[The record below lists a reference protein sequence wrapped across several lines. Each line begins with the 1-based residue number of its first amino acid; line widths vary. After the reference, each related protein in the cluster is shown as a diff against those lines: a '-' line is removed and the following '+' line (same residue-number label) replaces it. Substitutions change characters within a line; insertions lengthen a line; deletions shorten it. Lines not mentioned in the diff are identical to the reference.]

1 MLDGRSK
8 INKKQCDQFLIPVIN
23 NRYGLLEIHEEG
35 YDNVLHDQ
43 ENLPTYGK
51 KVIGKRNI
59 MRKVSRVIIIGDSH
73 ARGMTTELQ
82 HRLKESFDVLGIV
95 KPGSRIKEITNTLNL
110 TINSFS
116 NKYVCIIW
124 GGSRDVAKNES
135 ENGLRHLKDF
145 ATRQNLTNFVVINTP
160 HRHDLQESSCVK
172 SAVKKFNRKLMKY
185 SKAFDNFHVLEVEN
199 CRELYT
205 NHGMHLNRKG
215 KEVMVGKIVNM
226 IKDILNV
233 QKSAPIGM
241 KWKEE
246 ERIGSTQPENC
257 ETSKERKDQCL
268 IGSNENR
275 KANNEQG
282 RGDGAPENLAV
293 LQPKSLRKV
302 PMKRSSDFLWTDLNK
317 S

>member
-1 MLDGRSK
+1 MGR
-8 INKKQCDQFLIPVIN
+8 VT
-23 NRYGLLEIHEEG
+23 RY
-35 YDNVLHDQ
+35 
-43 ENLPTYGK
+43 
-51 KVIGKRNI
+51 
-59 MRKVSRVIIIGDSH
+59 
-73 ARGMTTELQ
+73 
-82 HRLKESFDVLGIV
+82 
-95 KPGSRIKEITNTLNL
+95 
-110 TINSFS
+110 
-116 NKYVCIIW
+116 
-124 GGSRDVAKNES
+124 S
-135 ENGLRHLKDF
+135 ENGLQQLKDF

-160 HRHDLQESSCVK
+160 HRHDLQESSCVN
-172 SAVKKFNRKLMKY
+172 SAVRKFNRKLMKY

-302 PMKRSSDFLWTDLNK
+302 PMKRSSDFYGQT
-317 S
+317 